1 MKALGPPDVRDG
13 HREDTLVLG
22 SSGTPTVVLVGE
34 RALPTAAE
42 FLRLGAVVVIAPDK
56 DTLRAWQQEHEGCGS
71 GDGNA
76 TSATRDE
83 RLDVDLR
90 SHRIRWRGASLELT
104 ELEFRVL
111 AALAIEPGRA
121 WSFRDLR
128 AAGWDPAAPTADD
141 LHTVRSVVQRLRRK
155 LEAAGALVC
164 IEAIR
169 GFGYRIE
176 LRPAPPRSVPDL
188 RHPELLTS

>member
-1 MKALGPPDVRDG
+1 M
-13 HREDTLVLG
+13 
-22 SSGTPTVVLVGE
+22 
-34 RALPTAAE
+34 
-42 FLRLGAVVVIAPDK
+42 
-56 DTLRAWQQEHEGCGS
+56 
-71 GDGNA
+71 
-76 TSATRDE
+76 
-83 RLDVDLR
+83 
-90 SHRIRWRGASLELT
+90 ELT

-128 AAGWDPAAPTADD
+128 AAGWDPGEPTADD

-155 LEAAGALVC
+155 LADAGALVR